1 MVILSDRSHSQ
12 RESGDRNRGQQGGVT
27 ACENFSMKPRTIER
41 LVIAFLFVATC
52 VVFAERVSRPPVA
65 VAASAPQTAFSA
77 ERAMKHVLA
86 IAQRPHPVGS
96 AEHDRVR
103 DYLIAQLGILG
114 LEPQVQNATGVGT
127 RYAGAGRVQNILARM
142 PGGQSGGP
150 AVLLVAHY
158 DSVEAGPGAADD
170 GAGIAAIL
178 ETVRALRAGGP
189 VAHDV
194 IVLFTDG
201 EESDLLGAAAF
212 VREHPWAR
220 DVAIALN
227 FEARGTSGRS
237 LMFETG
243 PGNLDAVRVLRTVPG
258 VTAGSVFT
266 TIYRTMP
273 NDTDL
278 SELALLGTPAL
289 NFAFGDGAARYHTSH
304 DDIAHLN
311 TGSLQHHGQQ
321 ALALAHAFANGPLP
335 RPRTGDAVFFDL
347 PLIGLVVYSEKW
359 AMPLAL
365 VAAALALAV
374 GIRSRGE
381 ATHFGRDVAMGAA
394 ATLGAI
400 VLSVAAAYFAGR
412 IISLLHT
419 KLPWGGAPAWSPV
432 YWAAIA
438 LLSLAVSTACYVAV
452 RRRGSVAGVHA
463 GALLVW
469 TLLSLAAAAIAL
481 GSSYLFTWPVLVVT
495 LAASLADG
503 RSLLTAKGIAT
514 GLAALMTGALLI
526 PIAYLIGAIFL
537 GVTAAGGIVT
547 AAIIALIAWL
557 LVPLLEALCDAARW
571 STPVICAAVAIVLV
585 GMGAL
590 TVRTSDVHPVPSRL
604 IYAIDADSSDAWL
617 ASRASTARADAW
629 TRTALAPSTQG
640 PEWIAHF
647 FLQPTA
653 VVAKRVPHLPLP
665 QPTINILSDSTTSD
679 ARQLSLRVQG
689 SAGTTALGMRVTDA
703 PVISAAIDGRAIDT
717 RRYRLHMP
725 EWTLWYWA
733 PSDSGALLSLIVP
746 AGSTPKLEILA
757 YSLGIPTLPGVT
769 ILPRPADVVPVQS
782 GDVTIVCR
790 RFSIPP
796 NRE

>member
-1 MVILSDRSHSQ
+1 
-12 RESGDRNRGQQGGVT
+12 
-27 ACENFSMKPRTIER
+27 MKRRVIER
-41 LVIAFLFVATC
+41 VVIAFFFVALC
-52 VVFAERVSRPPVA
+52 IAFAERASRAPVA
-65 VAASAPQTAFSA
+65 APASAPQTAFSA

-86 IAQRPHPVGS
+86 IAQRPHPLGS

-103 DYLIAQLGILG
+103 DYLIAQLSILG
-114 LEPQVQNATGVGT
+114 LEPQVQHATGVGT

-142 PGGQSGGP
+142 PGKQNGGP

-212 VREHPWAR
+212 VREHPWAK
-220 DVAIALN
+220 DVAMVLN
-227 FEARGTSGRS
+227 FEARGTTGRS

-243 PGNLDAVRVLRTVPG
+243 PGNLDAVRLLRTVPG
-258 VTAGSVFT
+258 VTADSVFT

-289 NFAFGDGAARYHTSH
+289 NFAFGDGADRYHTSH
-304 DDIAHLN
+304 DDVAHLN

-321 ALALAHAFANGPLP
+321 ALALARAFANGPLP

-347 PLIGLVVYSEKW
+347 PAIGLVVYSQKW

-365 VAAALALAV
+365 VAAALALIV
-374 GIRSRGE
+374 IIRSRRE
-381 ATHFGRDVAMGAA
+381 TTRFGRDVVLGAA
-394 ATLGAI
+394 AMVGAV
-400 VLSVAAAYFAGR
+400 VLSVAAAYLTGL
-412 IISLLHT
+412 ILPLLHA
-419 KLPWGGAPAWSPV
+419 KLPWGGAPALSPL
-432 YWAAIA
+432 YWTAVAM
-438 LLSLAVSTACYVAV
+438 LSLAISTAWYVIL
-452 RRRGSVAGVHA
+452 RRRGSVDGLHS
-463 GALLVW
+463 GALVIW
-469 TLLSLAAAAIAL
+469 TLLSLSAAAIL
-481 GSSYLFTWPVLVVT
+481 PGSSFLFTWPVLVVA
-495 LAASLADG
+495 LAVLLADG
-503 RSLLTAKGIAT
+503 HGLLTAKSIAMC
-514 GLAALMTGALLI
+514 LAAVVTAALLI
-526 PIAYLIGAIFL
+526 PIAYLVGAVYL

-547 AAIIALIAWL
+547 VTIIALIAWL
-557 LVPLLEALCDAARW
+557 LVPLLEVLCDGARW
-571 STPVICAAVAIVLV
+571 STPLICTAAAIVLV
-585 GMGAL
+585 GIGAI

-604 IYAIDADSSDAWL
+604 IYAIDADRSDAWL
-617 ASRASTARADAW
+617 ASRASATRTDAW
-629 TRTALAPSTQG
+629 TRTALAPFAEG

-653 VVAKRVPHLPLP
+653 VVAKHVSPLPLP
-665 QPTINILSDSTTSD
+665 QPAINILSDSTTSD

-717 RRYRLHMP
+717 TRYRLHTR

-733 PSDSGALLSLIVP
+733 PSHSGALLSFVVP

-757 YSLGIPTLPGVT
+757 YSLGIPTLPG
-769 ILPRPADVVPVQS
+769 IMIPPRPANVVPVQS

-796 NRE
+796 MK